1 MEYKTYDEY
10 QNQLREI
17 RDQWTDKHKQ
27 LSHAADKYD
36 LALTTALKL
45 YSVDSEIIEAYGHE
59 PSITGDRYRELQS
72 EYLQLAG
79 KLLPLVALY
88 GARLYTIAHLK

>member
-17 RDQWTDKHKQ
+17 RDWWTDKHEQ

-36 LALTTALKL
+36 LALTMALKL
-45 YSVDSEIIEAYGHE
+45 YSVDTEVTQAYGHE
-59 PSITGDRYRELQS
+59 PSITGDRYKELQS
-72 EYLQLAG
+72 EYRQLAG
-79 KLLPLVALY
+79 ILLPFVALY
-88 GARLYTIAHLK
+88 AAHLEFKP